1 MFQKGSFSIPSDSS
15 GILLVKV
22 IQTRRCSTRKH
33 ADIGKF
39 LKVVLRNTKTKLSKR
54 RKRKVKAIVIRSQ
67 RYYFKKFGMYYQ
79 FGVNSLVL
87 LKKRMNTIGK
97 ELYGP
102 TSKMLKIRKF
112 RVAFKHVFKVNFFLN
127 YFKNILNKPFEKF
140 CVNLFFFKQSL
151 YFKIKNL
158 NYPFFF
164 LNKKILKIK
173 ILKSNVLNVFWKY
186 FINFIFLSI
195 FLCIIF

>member
-1 MFQKGSFSIPSDSS
+1 MFQKGSFAIPSDSS

-54 RKRKVKAIVIRSQ
+54 RRRKVKAIVIRSQ
-67 RYYFKKFGMYYQ
+67 RYYFKNFGMYYQ

-102 TSKMLKIRKF
+102 TSKILRIRKF
-112 RVAFKHVFKVNFFLN
+112 RIAFKHIFKVNFFLN
-127 YFKNILNKPFEKF
+127 YYKKFINKPFEKF
-140 CVNLFFFKQSL
+140 CFNLFFLKRALVYQ
-151 YFKIKNL
+151 IKNL

-164 LNKKILKIK
+164 LTTKNLKIK
-173 ILKSNVLNVFWKY
+173 VLKSNVLNLF
-186 FINFIFLSI
+186 
-195 FLCIIF
+195 

>member
-39 LKVVLRNTKTKLSKR
+39 LRVVLRLTKVKLNKR
-54 RKRKVKAIVIRSQ
+54 RKRRVRAIVVRSQ
-67 RYYFKKFGMYYQ
+67 RCYTKPFGLYYHFP
-79 FGVNSLVL
+79 NNNLVL

-102 TSKMLKIRKF
+102 TSKVLKIKKF
-112 RVAFKHVFKVNFFLN
+112 RVAFQ
-127 YFKNILNKPFEKF
+127 Y
-140 CVNLFFFKQSL
+140 L
-151 YFKIKNL
+151 Y
-158 NYPFFF
+158 
-164 LNKKILKIK
+164 
-173 ILKSNVLNVFWKY
+173 
-186 FINFIFLSI
+186 
-195 FLCIIF
+195 